1 MVTDRLTAIDVNNGS
16 ALRECLAVDR
26 PSGDIFRGLARL
38 VAHVFDAPAVCIAFL
53 HDDRPWL
60 EICSAPNLVLPRAVL
75 ATASLLS
82 NGRRIGS
89 ISIRDASSRSFDAER
104 QALLEEFATQV
115 VQNYESRLEALRERE
130 IERYRLDVLKLAA
143 NDAPLQEIFD
153 NLVACVEFCIEGSSC
168 TISLAREGGLYG
180 VSAGSSIPASYLAEI
195 EGLRIGPGQGSC
207 GTAADR
213 NEPVIVSNISLDPLW
228 VKYRHIAAAAEIGSC
243 WSTPISNSENVVLG
257 TLAIYRRVP
266 SEPTVANLAFTHEA
280 AHVAAIAI
288 EANNSRLKLE
298 QMALHDPLT
307 NLPNRA
313 LFEDRMQQAIATAR
327 RTGRSVAIGLMD
339 LNRFKLV
346 NDSLGHA
353 AGDRLLVDVANRLRS
368 VVRPQ
373 DTVAR
378 MGGDEFLLL
387 MADLDDREA
396 ARTIAER
403 FVAVLEPSFMPC
415 GREVF
420 VRGSMG
426 VSVYPDDACEAPQLL
441 RQADSAMYLAKASG
455 ESISFFEAG
464 SRTGVLARLE
474 IEGALHRALEKRELE
489 LRYQPL
495 VRVADG
501 SIHAVEATLSWH
513 HPRLGVI
520 APETFMPIAEETGLT
535 AEIGTWLLEEACRFA
550 RRWRDAGGAGNV
562 WVDVS
567 ARQFE
572 NADFTSYVMRA
583 LAAADLTPAQ
593 LCLQITEPL
602 IMRLS
607 ENVAK
612 TLRELRALGVTTAI
626 DDFGTG
632 YSSLNVLKTFPVGA
646 VKIGSELLRG
656 VGDGTAAADEA
667 IVRAILG
674 VGQTLGVAIVAQGVD
689 SSAQHA
695 FVAQSGF
702 ELAQGALFG
711 AALTEAQLLG
721 LLTSSA

>member
-1 MVTDRLTAIDVNNGS
+1 MVTDRLTAVEVDNAG
-16 ALRECLAVDR
+16 ALRSCLAVDR
-26 PSGDIFRGLARL
+26 PSGDIFAGLARL
-38 VAHVFDAPAVCIAFL
+38 VAHVFDAPAVCISFVY
-53 HDDRPWL
+53 DEQTWL
-60 EICSAPNLVLPRAVL
+60 EICSAPELVRPRAVL
-75 ATASLLS
+75 ASAALLS
-82 NGRRIGS
+82 RGRQIGS
-89 ISIRDASSRSFDAER
+89 ISIRDAASRSFGADR

-153 NLVACVEFCIEGSSC
+153 NLVECVEFCIEDSSC
-168 TISLAREGGLYG
+168 TISLVREGGLYG
-180 VSAGSSIPASYLAEI
+180 ASAGPAMPAPYLAEI
-195 EGLRIGPGQGSC
+195 EGLRIGPDQGSC
-207 GTAADR
+207 GTAAER
-213 NEPVIVSNISLDPLW
+213 NELVIVSDIAVDPLW
-228 VKYRHIAAAAEIGSC
+228 LKYRHVAAAAGIGSC
-243 WSTPISNSENVVLG
+243 WSTPISNSDDVVLG
-257 TLAIYRRVP
+257 TLAIYR
-266 SEPTVANLAFTHEA
+266 SYASAPTVAHLAFTHEA

-288 EANNSRLKLE
+288 EADNSRSKLE

-307 NLPNRA
+307 KLPNRA
-313 LFEDRMQQAIATAR
+313 LFEDRMHQAIATAR

-387 MADLDDREA
+387 MADLEDRES

-403 FVAVLEPSFMPC
+403 FVAILEPSFMPC
-415 GREVF
+415 GQEIF

-426 VSVYPDDACEAPQLL
+426 VSVYPDDAREAPQLL
-441 RQADSAMYLAKASG
+441 RQADSAMYSAKTSG
-455 ESISFFEAG
+455 EKISFFEATCR
-464 SRTGVLARLE
+464 SDILTRLE
-474 IEGALHRALEKRELE
+474 LEGALHRALEKREFE
-489 LRYQPL
+489 LRYEPL
-495 VRVADG
+495 VRLADG
-501 SIHAVEATLSWH
+501 AVYAVEALLRWH
-513 HPRLGVI
+513 HPRLGTMG
-520 APETFMPIAEETGLT
+520 PETFMPIAEETGLT
-535 AEIGTWLLEEACRFA
+535 VEIGTWVLEEACRFA
-550 RRWRDAGGAGNV
+550 RRWRDAGGPGAV

-583 LAAADLTPAQ
+583 LAAAKLEPSQ

-602 IMRLS
+602 IVRLS

-612 TLRELRALGVTTAI
+612 TLGELRELGVTTAI

-632 YSSLNVLKTFPVGA
+632 YSSLNVLKRFPVGA
-646 VKIGSELLRG
+646 VKIGGELLRE
-656 VGDGTAAADEA
+656 VGDGSGAADEA

-674 VGQTLGVAIVAQGVD
+674 VGQTLDVAIVAQGVD
-689 SSAQHA
+689 SRVQQD
-695 FVAQSGF
+695 FVARSGF
-702 ELAQGALFG
+702 AFAQGARFG
-711 AALTEAQLLG
+711 AALTEAQLIAQL
-721 LLTSSA
+721 

>member
-1 MVTDRLTAIDVNNGS
+1 MVTDRLTAAEVDNAS

-26 PSGDIFRGLARL
+26 PSGEIFRGLARL
-38 VAHVFDAPAVCIAFL
+38 VAHVFDAPAVCITFV
-53 HDDRPWL
+53 HDERPWL
-60 EICSAPNLVLPRAVL
+60 ELCSAPDLVVSRSVL
-75 ATASLLS
+75 ATAPLLS
-82 NGRRIGS
+82 NGRQIGS

-115 VQNYESRLEALRERE
+115 VQSFESRLEALRERE

-153 NLVACVEFCIEGSSC
+153 NLVDCVEFCIEGSSC
-168 TISLAREGGLYG
+168 TIALVREGGLYG
-180 VSAGSSIPASYLAEI
+180 ASAGASLPASYLAEI

-207 GTAADR
+207 GTAAER
-213 NEPVIVSNISLDPLW
+213 KEPVIVSNVALDPLW
-228 VKYRHIAAAAEIGSC
+228 SKYRHIAAAAGIASC
-243 WSTPISNSENVVLG
+243 WSTPITNSDDVVLG
-257 TLAIYRRVP
+257 TLAIYRSRP
-266 SEPTVANLAFTHEA
+266 SEPTLADLAFTNEA

-288 EANNSRLKLE
+288 EANNSRMKLE

-307 NLPNRA
+307 DLPNRA
-313 LFEDRMQQAIATAR
+313 LFEDRMHQAIATAR
-327 RTGRSVAIGLMD
+327 RTGRCLAIGLMD
-339 LNRFKLV
+339 LNHFKLV

-387 MADLDDREA
+387 MPDLDDREA
-396 ARTIAER
+396 ARAIAER
-403 FVAVLEPSFMPC
+403 FVAILEPSFMPC

-426 VSVYPDDACEAPQLL
+426 VSVYPDDAREASQLL
-441 RQADSAMYLAKASG
+441 RQADSAMYVAKASG
-455 ESISFFEAG
+455 ERIGFFEAG
-464 SRTGVLARLE
+464 SRSDVLTRLE
-474 IEGALHRALEKRELE
+474 TEGALHRALEKRELE
-489 LRYQPL
+489 LRYRPL

-501 SIHAVEATLSWH
+501 SMHSVEALLTWH
-513 HPRLGVI
+513 HPRLG
-520 APETFMPIAEETGLT
+520 AMGPETFMPIAEESGLT
-535 AEIGTWLLEEACRFA
+535 VEIGTWLLDEACRFA
-550 RRWRDAGGAGNV
+550 RRWRDAGGAGTV

-572 NADFTSYVMRA
+572 HADFTSYVMRA
-583 LAAADLTPAQ
+583 LAAANVAPSA

-612 TLRELRALGVTTAI
+612 TLGQLRRLGVTTAI
-626 DDFGTG
+626 ADFGTG

-646 VKIGSELLRG
+646 VKIGRELLHG
-656 VGDGTAAADEA
+656 VGAGSGVADEA

-689 SSAQHA
+689 SPGQHA

-702 ELAQGALFG
+702 ELAQGAYFSDT
-711 AALTEAQLLG
+711 LTEADVLG
-721 LLTSSA
+721 S